1 MGVTQT
7 DDRVDVVVPCRPT
20 YLLIVRVLTA
30 MVAAE
35 AGFRLRDVDD
45 LRLATTEAFELLLQA
60 GGTGRIAVRYTVAD
74 GWLTV
79 RLGPEHG
86 SLATEPDELTLS
98 ILRAVVDDFAIASS
112 AVVLTKRLD
121 P

>member
-1 MGVTQT
+1 MPEGSLS
-7 DDRVDVVVPCRPT
+7 DGVDVVVPCRPT

-35 AGFRLRDVDD
+35 AGFRLREVDD

-60 GGTGRIAVRYTVAD
+60 GGDARIAVRYAMAD

-86 SLATEPDELTLS
+86 SLTTEPDELSLS
-98 ILRAVVDDFAIASS
+98 ILRAVVDDFAVASS
-112 AVVLTKRLD
+112 GVVLTKRLE

>member
-1 MGVTQT
+1 MRHTSDG
-7 DDRVDVVVPCRPT
+7 VDVVVPCRPT

-35 AGFRLRDVDD
+35 AGFRLREVDD

-60 GGTGRIAVRYTVAD
+60 GGDVRIAVRYTMVD

-86 SLATEPDELTLS
+86 SLAAEPDELSLS
-98 ILRAVVDDFAIASS
+98 ILRAVVDDFAVASS
-112 AVVLTKRLD
+112 GVVLTKRLE

>member
-1 MGVTQT
+1 MPVGSLN
-7 DDRVDVVVPCRPT
+7 DGVDVVVPCRPT

-35 AGFRLRDVDD
+35 AGFRLREVDD

-60 GGTGRIAVRYTVAD
+60 GGDARIAVRYTMAD

-86 SLATEPDELTLS
+86 SLTTEPDELSLS
-98 ILRAVVDDFAIASS
+98 ILHAVVDDFAIASS
-112 AVVLTKRLD
+112 GVVLTKRLE